1 MADIQGILDAVK
13 LTDIEYFTLSEEKE
27 DSLIYQLLDFERFD
41 SLLLNAPLHIDIS
54 KEDAFPLMKIIQN
67 DDFREWQVQESR
79 NLVVVA
85 YNLLTGKVIAK
96 TARKDEKKRIYP
108 PKNER
113 DGPFPEDISIT
124 GYNTGCEIINIKH
137 SLNIPWHPSKYR
149 ITILC
154 FDWVSNTVD
163 VVLHD
168 KDKQPK
174 INLVLPQSNDR
185 KVDALLSATKNA
197 GKGDVTFSVPEKCNA
212 DPQNFFIQG
221 NFTIP
226 VTAHNVTELDKKKSV
241 IIPVWLMIVEKNID
255 QGSAILAKWFITAH
269 PTENTTEQATAE
281 GIFKFSLPE
290 LLPGITEDPLAPNDY
305 CCYVVINGHVFGPE
319 KCRITN

>member
-1 MADIQGILDAVK
+1 MANNTDVLKTVEISNEDFYCITKEKLEVFEDRLFGLD
-13 LTDIEYFTLSEEKE
+13 
-27 DSLIYQLLDFERFD
+27 RFD
-41 SLLLNAPLHIDIS
+41 TILVKAPSHIDIAKHS
-54 KEDAFPLMKIIQN
+54 TFPILYISQS
-67 DDFREWQVQESR
+67 DDVREWHVQETR
-79 NLVVVA
+79 NLLVVA
-85 YNLLTGKVIAK
+85 YNISNNKLIAR
-96 TARKDEKKRIYP
+96 TARKDVKRKIYP
-108 PKNER
+108 PKDER
-113 DGPFPEDISIT
+113 KGPPPENIST
-124 GYNTGCEIINIKH
+124 SSYGTGCEIIDIKQ
-137 SLNIPWHPSKYR
+137 SLDILWGPSVYR
-149 ITILC
+149 ITLIC

-163 VVLHD
+163 VALHD
-168 KDKQPK
+168 GATQPATDL
-174 INLVLPQSNDR
+174 IVPQSNDR

-255 QGSAILAKWFITAH
+255 QGSAILAKWFITAD